1 MSRTHWEDIPGR
13 ARAAVEAAVGR
24 VLKAE
29 TVEGGIM
36 PGTAARLHLE
46 DSSSVFL
53 KAIHSTHPGAMLHRR
68 EAWAARALPE
78 EVPAPRLLWRG
89 DVAGWLLMA
98 FEFVNDNSRTADLS
112 PGSPDLPA
120 VLDTIA
126 GLGEM
131 LTPSPDDAVPVIDN
145 IRPLL
150 SKGRHLLDKPAG
162 VLSDRDVYV
171 AALERFDPGMVRGDT
186 LLHYDLSAGNLLVG
200 HGRVWLLDWS
210 FAARGA
216 AWVDAAMF
224 APRLVEAGHAPDAV
238 DGMLERVPSWRTAP
252 RDTLVGL
259 AALWTMFRLYKSLY
273 GPEEVRE
280 ARARAAVAGR
290 AWLDHLTA

>member
-1 MSRTHWEDIPGR
+1 
-13 ARAAVEAAVGR
+13 
-24 VLKAE
+24 
-29 TVEGGIM
+29 
-36 PGTAARLHLE
+36 
-46 DSSSVFL
+46 
-53 KAIHSTHPGAMLHRR
+53 
-68 EAWAARALPE
+68 
-78 EVPAPRLLWRG
+78 
-89 DVAGWLLMA
+89 
-98 FEFVNDNSRTADLS
+98 ADLS

-290 AWLDHLTA
+290 AWLDHLTACPDPAIERPRLVTSRGRSPLYGSLLGGLLQRHPRPVPVVHVRARPVPVGVDLLGEIP

>member
-89 DVAGWLLMA
+89 DVAGWLMMA
-98 FEFVNDNSRTADLS
+98 FEYVNDNARHADLS

-126 GLGEM
+126 GLGDM
-131 LTPSPDDAVPVIDN
+131 LTPSPDDAIPVIDN

-162 VLSDRDVYV
+162 VLPDRDVFV
-171 AALERFDPGMVRGDT
+171 AALERFDPGAVRGNT

-200 HGRVWLLDWS
+200 RQVHVLDWS

-224 APRLVEAGHAPDAV
+224 APRLVDAGHAPAAV
-238 DGMLERVPSWRTAP
+238 DGMLARVPAWRTAP
-252 RDTLVGL
+252 RDALVGL
-259 AALWTMFRLYKSLY
+259 AALWTMFRLYKALY
-273 GPEEVRE
+273 GPEGARE

-290 AWLDHLTA
+290 AWLDHLAA